1 MIAPG
6 SAVITAAGAQEFTA
20 TLITQSGAVACSIS
34 RDDPSGT
41 TTMPA
46 VLANGFTCGVTV
58 AAVPTSGT
66 ETFTILITDTQDGDH
81 GSAKLTLG
89 AP

>member
-1 MIAPG
+1 MINIG
-6 SAVITAAGAQEFTA
+6 FIVSSHQGNLQYGDKHVKRCYCFLSAVVAAAAACAVTA
-20 TLITQSGAVACSIS
+20 
-34 RDDPSGT
+34 
-41 TTMPA
+41 
-46 VLANGFTCGVTV
+46 

-66 ETFTILITDTQDGDH
+66 ETFTILITDIEDGDH